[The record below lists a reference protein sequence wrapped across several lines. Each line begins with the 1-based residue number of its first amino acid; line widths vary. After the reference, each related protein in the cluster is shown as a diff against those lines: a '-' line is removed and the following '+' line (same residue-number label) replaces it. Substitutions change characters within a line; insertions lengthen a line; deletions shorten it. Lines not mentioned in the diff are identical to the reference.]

1 MSYVIEHKG
10 KKISLPDFGQI
21 PTGVVRKA
29 RTEDVNNQTWFILE
43 SLLSPK
49 ELDVLDELPL
59 NEFTKHMTG
68 WTNGVGLGE

>member
-1 MSYVIEHKG
+1 MSYKIEYRG
-10 KKISLPDFGQI
+10 KTVDLPSFGEI

-29 RTEDVNNQTWFILE
+29 RKQDVEDQTWFILE
-43 SLLSPK
+43 ELLTPK
-49 ELDVLDELPL
+49 DLAVIDSLPL

>member
-1 MSYVIEHKG
+1 MSYKIEYQG
-10 KKISLPDFGQI
+10 KTVDLPAFGEI

-29 RTEDVNNQTWFILE
+29 RKQDVEDQTWFILE
-43 SLLSPK
+43 ELLSPK
-49 ELDVLDELPL
+49 DLSVIDSLPL

>member
-1 MSYVIEHKG
+1 MSYTIDYKG
-10 KKISLPDFGQI
+10 KKVELPDFGQI

-43 SLLSPK
+43 SLLTPK
-49 ELDVLDELPL
+49 DLEVIDSLPL

>member
-1 MSYVIEHKG
+1 MSYKIEYQG
-10 KKISLPDFGQI
+10 KTVDLPSFGEI

-29 RTEDVNNQTWFILE
+29 RKQDVEDQTWFILE
-43 SLLSPK
+43 ELLSPK
-49 ELDVLDELPL
+49 DLAVIDSLPL

>member
-1 MSYVIEHKG
+1 MSYKIEYQG
-10 KKISLPDFGQI
+10 KTVNLPSFGEI

-29 RTEDVNNQTWFILE
+29 RKEDVENQTWFILE
-43 SLLSPK
+43 ELLSPK
-49 ELDVLDELPL
+49 DLAVIDSLPL